1 MTAKKSQELRQKEE
15 TAAVRQKNPK
25 EAVGIRLAQVH
36 SQKPEPG
43 QEQEAFGQKA
53 KTEQKQNTAE
63 SPEIQTGQVPKSFS
77 MKKPEQMELFDDR
90 LLSKKA
96 RLRHRIIGQLF
107 DTYWLVEYDSKF
119 YIIDQHA
126 AHEKVLYERFMR
138 EFENRQ
144 ILSQMIS
151 PPQVISLNLQED
163 ELLKSHMEVFR
174 GFGFEISPF
183 GGREYSIHAVPANI
197 YGIAVQELFVEILD
211 SLDNEN
217 SRQPL
222 ELITARI
229 ATAACKAAVKG
240 NNTLSFEEADKLI
253 DELLGLENPYNCPHG
268 RPTII
273 SMTKYELERKF
284 KRIV

>member
-63 SPEIQTGQVPKSFS
+63 SPEIQNGQVQKSFS
-77 MKKPEQMELFDDR
+77 IKKPEQMELFDDR

>member
-1 MTAKKSQELRQKEE
+1 MQEMGDEVQ
-15 TAAVRQKNPK
+15 
-25 EAVGIRLAQVH
+25 
-36 SQKPEPG
+36 
-43 QEQEAFGQKA
+43 
-53 KTEQKQNTAE
+53 
-63 SPEIQTGQVPKSFS
+63 KSFS
-77 MKKPEQMELFDDR
+77 IKKPEQMELFDDR